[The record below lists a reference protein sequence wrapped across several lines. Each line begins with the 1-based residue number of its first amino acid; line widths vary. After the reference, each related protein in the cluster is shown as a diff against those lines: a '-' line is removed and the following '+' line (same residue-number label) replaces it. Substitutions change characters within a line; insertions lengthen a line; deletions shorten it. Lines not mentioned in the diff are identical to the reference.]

1 VREMIKN
8 FFKKNSKSTEELV
21 EHNDERVALTAL
33 LIKIAKSDYEYS
45 SLEKSSIKII
55 LKKRFSISELEV
67 TDLITK
73 AELLED
79 ESSDSV
85 RFTKVI
91 KEFVPLEKR
100 NEIIEIFWELVL
112 ADGIREDDE
121 NSLLRI
127 LGSLLGVN
135 DRDVAFA
142 RQNVQIKL

>member
-1 VREMIKN
+1 MIKN

-142 RQNVQIKL
+142 RQNV

>member
-1 VREMIKN
+1 M
-8 FFKKNSKSTEELV
+8 TTHLV
-21 EHNDERVALTAL
+21 
-33 LIKIAKSDYEYS
+33 I
-45 SLEKSSIKII
+45 KSSIKII

>member
-1 VREMIKN
+1 MIKK
-8 FFKKNSKSTEELV
+8 FLKKKSKSTEELV
-21 EHNDERVALTAL
+21 KHNDERVALTAL

>member
-1 VREMIKN
+1 MIKN
-8 FFKKNSKSTEELV
+8 FFKKNSKSTEGLV

-142 RQNVQIKL
+142 RQNVQIRL

>member
-1 VREMIKN
+1 MIKN

-91 KEFVPLEKR
+91 KEFVPLENR

-112 ADGIREDDE
+112 VDGIREDDE

>member
-1 VREMIKN
+1 MIKN

-67 TDLITK
+67 IDLITK

>member
-1 VREMIKN
+1 MIKN

-135 DRDVAFA
+135 DRYVAFA

>member
-1 VREMIKN
+1 MIKN
-8 FFKKNSKSTEELV
+8 FFKRNAKSTEESV
-21 EHNDERVALTAL
+21 GHNDERVALTAL
-33 LIKIAKSDYEYS
+33 LIKIAKSDYDYS

-91 KEFVPLEKR
+91 KEFVPLENR

-112 ADGIREDDE
+112 VDGIREDDE

>member
-1 VREMIKN
+1 MIKN

-135 DRDVAFA
+135 HRDVAFA

>member
-1 VREMIKN
+1 MIKN
-8 FFKKNSKSTEELV
+8 FFKRNSKSTLESV
-21 EHNDERVALTAL
+21 EHNDERLALTAL

-45 SLEKSSIKII
+45 SVEKSRIKII
-55 LKKRFSISELEV
+55 LKKRFLISELEV
-67 TDLITK
+67 TDLINK

>member
-1 VREMIKN
+1 MIKN

-21 EHNDERVALTAL
+21 DHNDERVALTAL

>member
-1 VREMIKN
+1 MIKN

>member
-1 VREMIKN
+1 MIKN
-8 FFKKNSKSTEELV
+8 FFKRNSKSILESV
-21 EHNDERVALTAL
+21 EHNDERLALTAL

-45 SLEKSSIKII
+45 SVEKSRIKII
-55 LKKRFSISELEV
+55 LKKRFLISELEV
-67 TDLITK
+67 TDLINK

>member
-1 VREMIKN
+1 MIKN
-8 FFKKNSKSTEELV
+8 FFKINSKSTSESV
-21 EHNDERVALTAL
+21 EHNDERLALTAL

-45 SLEKSSIKII
+45 SVEKSRIKII
-55 LKKRFSISELEV
+55 LKKRFLISELEV
-67 TDLITK
+67 TDLINK

>member
-1 VREMIKN
+1 MIKN

-21 EHNDERVALTAL
+21 EHNDERIALTAL

>member
-1 VREMIKN
+1 MIKN
-8 FFKKNSKSTEELV
+8 FFKRNSKSTSETI
-21 EHNDERVALTAL
+21 EHNDERLALTAL

-45 SLEKSSIKII
+45 SVEKSRIKII
-55 LKKRFSISELEV
+55 LKKRFLISELEV
-67 TDLITK
+67 TDLINK

-112 ADGIREDDE
+112 VDGIREDDE

>member
-1 VREMIKN
+1 MIKN

-112 ADGIREDDE
+112 VDGIREDDE

>member
-1 VREMIKN
+1 MIKN

-142 RQNVQIKL
+142 RQNVQIRL

>member
-1 VREMIKN
+1 MIKN

-91 KEFVPLEKR
+91 KEFVPLENR

-112 ADGIREDDE
+112 VDGIREDDE
-121 NSLLRI
+121 NSLLRM

-142 RQNVQIKL
+142 RQNIQIKL

>member
-1 VREMIKN
+1 MIKN

-33 LIKIAKSDYEYS
+33 LIKIAKSDYEFS

-79 ESSDSV
+79 ESSESV

-142 RQNVQIKL
+142 RQNVQIYL

>member
-1 VREMIKN
+1 MIKN
-8 FFKKNSKSTEELV
+8 FFKRNLKSTSEPV
-21 EHNDERVALTAL
+21 EHNDERLALTAL

-45 SLEKSSIKII
+45 SVEKSRIKII
-55 LKKRFSISELEV
+55 LKKRFLISELEV
-67 TDLITK
+67 TDLINK

>member
-1 VREMIKN
+1 MREMIKN
-8 FFKKNSKSTEELV
+8 FFKRNSKSTSETI
-21 EHNDERVALTAL
+21 EHNDERLALTAL

-45 SLEKSSIKII
+45 SVEKSRIKII
-55 LKKRFSISELEV
+55 LKKRFLISELEV
-67 TDLITK
+67 IDLINK

>member
-1 VREMIKN
+1 MIKN
-8 FFKKNSKSTEELV
+8 FFKRNSKSTSESV
-21 EHNDERVALTAL
+21 EHNDERLALTAL

-45 SLEKSSIKII
+45 SVEKSRIKII
-55 LKKRFSISELEV
+55 LKKRFLISELEV
-67 TDLITK
+67 TDLINK

-91 KEFVPLEKR
+91 KKFVPLEKR

>member
-1 VREMIKN
+1 MIKN

-21 EHNDERVALTAL
+21 EHNDERAALTAL

>member
-1 VREMIKN
+1 MIKN
-8 FFKKNSKSTEELV
+8 FFKRNSKSTSESV
-21 EHNDERVALTAL
+21 EHNDERLALTAL
-33 LIKIAKSDYEYS
+33 LIKIAKSNYEYS
-45 SLEKSSIKII
+45 SVEKSRIKII
-55 LKKRFSISELEV
+55 LKKRFLISELEV
-67 TDLITK
+67 TDLFNK

>member
-1 VREMIKN
+1 MIKN
-8 FFKKNSKSTEELV
+8 FFKRNAKSTEESG
-21 EHNDERVALTAL
+21 ENNDERVALTAL
-33 LIKIAKSDYEYS
+33 LIKIAKSDYDYS

>member
-1 VREMIKN
+1 MIKN
-8 FFKKNSKSTEELV
+8 FFKKKSKSTEELV

>member
-1 VREMIKN
+1 MIKN
-8 FFKKNSKSTEELV
+8 FFKKNSKSTSESV
-21 EHNDERVALTAL
+21 EHNDERLALTAL

-45 SLEKSSIKII
+45 SVEKSRIKII
-55 LKKRFSISELEV
+55 LKKRFLISELEV
-67 TDLITK
+67 TDLINK

>member
-1 VREMIKN
+1 MIKN

-33 LIKIAKSDYEYS
+33 LIKIAKSDYDYS

-55 LKKRFSISELEV
+55 LKKRFSITELEV

>member
-1 VREMIKN
+1 MIKN
-8 FFKKNSKSTEELV
+8 FFKRNSKSTSELV
-21 EHNDERVALTAL
+21 EHNDERLALTAL

-45 SLEKSSIKII
+45 SVEKSRIKII
-55 LKKRFSISELEV
+55 LKKRFLISELEV
-67 TDLITK
+67 TDLINK

>member
-1 VREMIKN
+1 MIKN

-91 KEFVPLEKR
+91 KEFVPLENR

-142 RQNVQIKL
+142 RQNVQIRL

>member
-1 VREMIKN
+1 MN
-8 FFKKNSKSTEELV
+8 THLF
-21 EHNDERVALTAL
+21 
-33 LIKIAKSDYEYS
+33 
-45 SLEKSSIKII
+45 SLSIKII

-73 AELLED
+73 AGFLKKEN
-79 ESSDSV
+79 SD
-85 RFTKVI
+85 FLPKKVI
-91 KEFVPLEKR
+91 KEFVKKEKR

>member
-1 VREMIKN
+1 MIKN

-21 EHNDERVALTAL
+21 DHNDERVALTAL

-142 RQNVQIKL
+142 RQNVQIRL

>member
-1 VREMIKN
+1 MIKN
-8 FFKKNSKSTEELV
+8 FFKINSKSTSESV
-21 EHNDERVALTAL
+21 EHNDERLALTAL

-45 SLEKSSIKII
+45 SVEKSRIKII
-55 LKKRFSISELEV
+55 LKKRFLISELEV
-67 TDLITK
+67 TDLINK

-135 DRDVAFA
+135 DRDVAFD

>member
-1 VREMIKN
+1 MIKN
-8 FFKKNSKSTEELV
+8 FFKRNSKSTSESV
-21 EHNDERVALTAL
+21 EHNDERLALTAL

-45 SLEKSSIKII
+45 SVEKSRIKII
-55 LKKRFSISELEV
+55 LKKRFLISELEV
-67 TDLITK
+67 TDLINK

-112 ADGIREDDE
+112 VDGIREDDE

>member
-1 VREMIKN
+1 MIKN
-8 FFKKNSKSTEELV
+8 FFKRNSKSTSESV
-21 EHNDERVALTAL
+21 EHNDERLALTAL

-45 SLEKSSIKII
+45 SVEKSRIKII
-55 LKKRFSISELEV
+55 LKKRFLISELEV
-67 TDLITK
+67 TDLINK

-79 ESSDSV
+79 GSSDSV

>member
-1 VREMIKN
+1 MIKN
-8 FFKKNSKSTEELV
+8 FFKRNSKSTSETI
-21 EHNDERVALTAL
+21 EHNDERLALTAL

-45 SLEKSSIKII
+45 SVEKSRIKII
-55 LKKRFSISELEV
+55 LKKRFLISELEV
-67 TDLITK
+67 TDLINK

>member
-1 VREMIKN
+1 MIKN
-8 FFKKNSKSTEELV
+8 FFKRNSKSISESV
-21 EHNDERVALTAL
+21 EHNDERLALTAL

-45 SLEKSSIKII
+45 SVEKSRIKII
-55 LKKRFSISELEV
+55 LKKRFLISELEV
-67 TDLITK
+67 TDLINK

>member
-1 VREMIKN
+1 MIKN

-121 NSLLRI
+121 KSLLRI

-135 DRDVAFA
+135 DRDVDFA
-142 RQNVQIKL
+142 RQNVQIKI